1 MKCSRIFVVGALAG
15 VELLSSV
22 EAYAQESFSCSSVSD
37 EANRRVCVALR
48 DLMSFNGFQCLS
60 QLPVG
65 SYNRAGSCA
74 RNGTLESACN
84 LSPTSIY
91 HTSEDLPDTHYRFE
105 TTTDARGE
113 ASISV
118 PGFQSLRLSAQGGR
132 RDTLVVTVRLEQL
145 RLRSM
150 RDVPQQIL
158 SREIPSACRDIVCST
173 QRRAM
178 TVVYAEL
185 SGQVTVIVR
194 RSTLGYLEAGV
205 NILSIVQGGT
215 SVGEENG
222 EVRISTSGTLP
233 TDAALRD
240 GGTPES
246 TNRRVPLALM
256 WGYPEQL
263 WHMSSICSSENQ
275 VERIVVGNSDVVR
288 RVNGL
293 PVPSI
298 EFTGTGRLVLSNADS
313 QFTEVA
319 IPNPRLVSGLTGEV
333 VSRGTPGVNVEQH
346 LQLIPPETISDAGR
360 IVVASTDR
368 QDALMA
374 RCRSLR
380 HAVYPASVVV
390 HPGPAMSLT
399 TGTTSK
405 GAQAPAMQQ
414 YLREKAQLPRR
425 AALLPDG

>member
-1 MKCSRIFVVGALAG
+1 MKCGRIFVVGALAG

-48 DLMSFNGFQCLS
+48 ELMSFNGFQCLS

-65 SYNRAGSCA
+65 SYNRVGSCA

-84 LSPTSIY
+84 LSPASIY

-194 RSTLGYLEAGV
+194 RSTSTSLEAGV

-233 TDAALRD
+233 TDAVLRD
-240 GGTPES
+240 GGTPEP

-263 WHMSSICSSENQ
+263 WHMSSICSSESQ

-293 PVPSI
+293 YLFSSI
-298 EFTGTGRLVLSNADS
+298 RHGDRPTLAGLSGD
-313 QFTEVA
+313 
-319 IPNPRLVSGLTGEV
+319 
-333 VSRGTPGVNVEQH
+333 
-346 LQLIPPETISDAGR
+346 DAG
-360 IVVASTDR
+360 
-368 QDALMA
+368 
-374 RCRSLR
+374 
-380 HAVYPASVVV
+380 
-390 HPGPAMSLT
+390 
-399 TGTTSK
+399 
-405 GAQAPAMQQ
+405 GA
-414 YLREKAQLPRR
+414 
-425 AALLPDG
+425 